1 MRVRVLPGQAE
12 PASPM
17 RRERGK
23 PRGELSQSGGG
34 GGEQKTARPE
44 ASGSRHEQEG
54 DAISRY
60 DGLLLIAL

>member
-1 MRVRVLPGQAE
+1 MRARTLPGQAE

-23 PRGELSQSGGG
+23 PRGGLGQSG

-44 ASGSRHEQEG
+44 APGSRHEQGG